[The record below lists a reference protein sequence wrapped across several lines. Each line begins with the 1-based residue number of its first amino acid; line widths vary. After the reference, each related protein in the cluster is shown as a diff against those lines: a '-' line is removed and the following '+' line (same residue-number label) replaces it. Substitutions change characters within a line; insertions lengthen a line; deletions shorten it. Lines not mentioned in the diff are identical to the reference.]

1 MNADP
6 RQPPG
11 NGIRTPRAG
20 MLFTGMPSGAI
31 PGDFITA
38 GPVVPF
44 PGVPG
49 SGPIVPGLFFL
60 KKGNS
65 GSISVVLVLMAQKGH
80 EYTPL
85 IKG

>member
-6 RQPPG
+6 RQTPV
-11 NGIRTPRAG
+11 NGIKSPRAG

-49 SGPIVPGLFFL
+49 SGPIVPGLYFL
-60 KKGNS
+60 NIYNS

-80 EYTPL
+80 EYTP
-85 IKG
+85 II

>member
-6 RQPPG
+6 RQTPV
-11 NGIRTPRAG
+11 NGIKSPRAG
-20 MLFTGMPSGAI
+20 MFFAGMPYGAR

-49 SGPIVPGLFFL
+49 SGPIVPGLSFF

-65 GSISVVLVLMAQKGH
+65 ASVSVVLVLMAQKGH
-80 EYTPL
+80 EYNL
-85 IKG
+85 